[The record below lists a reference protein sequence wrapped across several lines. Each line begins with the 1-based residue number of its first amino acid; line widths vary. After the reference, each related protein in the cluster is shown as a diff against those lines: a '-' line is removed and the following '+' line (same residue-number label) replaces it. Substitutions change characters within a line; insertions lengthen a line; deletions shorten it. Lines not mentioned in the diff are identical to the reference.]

1 MSLRRPVP
9 ETSLKLWTRSASSVE
24 ADFGIFQVERHAMLD
39 GAGKPRRAV
48 HTFTCPDWC
57 NVIAITP
64 ARELVMIW
72 QYRFGTHA
80 MSLEVPGG
88 VIDPGE
94 DPLTAAQRELR
105 EESGFRAERWSQLS
119 VVEPNP
125 ALQNNRCFTFLAE
138 GAHRAHETNFDDL
151 EEIETV
157 LVPVADLPDVLDA
170 GQITHVLC
178 LSAVET
184 YLRRHT
190 R

>member
-1 MSLRRPVP
+1 
-9 ETSLKLWTRSASSVE
+9 
-24 ADFGIFQVERHAMLD
+24 
-39 GAGKPRRAV
+39 
-48 HTFTCPDWC
+48 
-57 NVIAITP
+57 
-64 ARELVMIW
+64 
-72 QYRFGTHA
+72 
-80 MSLEVPGG
+80 
-88 VIDPGE
+88 
-94 DPLTAAQRELR
+94 
-105 EESGFRAERWSQLS
+105 